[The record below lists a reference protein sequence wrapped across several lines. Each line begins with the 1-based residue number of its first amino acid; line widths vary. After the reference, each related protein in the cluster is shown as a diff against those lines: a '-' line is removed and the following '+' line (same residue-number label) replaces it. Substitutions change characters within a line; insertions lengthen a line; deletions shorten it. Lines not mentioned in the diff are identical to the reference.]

1 MSVDSDIVCGPIIT
15 IDGPAGS
22 GKTTTAKELASRLSF
37 RHLDSGAL
45 YRAIT
50 YALVKEGIPP
60 ERWISLV
67 DTDLDNIGVNVNLE
81 DAKIDICLNGEPL
94 FSELRTTEVTE
105 CVPVV
110 ASLKVV
116 REWLLGIQRKVGML
130 GNLVADGRDMGAV
143 VFPEADLKIFLVA
156 DLEARARR
164 RLLQNFVISPSPEE
178 IMTEAKIIKNR
189 DFTDT
194 AREFSPLRRPKDS
207 FELDTTSLSFEEQ
220 VSLILS
226 MAEDLTTI

>member
-1 MSVDSDIVCGPIIT
+1 MSVSSDIVCGPIIT

-45 YRAIT
+45 YRAVT
-50 YALVKEGIPP
+50 YALLKEGIPP

-67 DTDLDNIGVNVNLE
+67 AADLDNIGVNVNLE
-81 DAKIDICLNGEPL
+81 DAKIDICLNGRAL

-110 ASLKVV
+110 ASLEVV
-116 REWLLGIQRKVGML
+116 REWLLGIQRKIGML

-164 RLLQNFVISPSPEE
+164 RLLQNFVISPGPED

-220 VSLILS
+220 VLLILS
-226 MAEDLTTI
+226 MAKDLTTI